1 MKINNI
7 NQNKKVVSLQNG
19 ITLIHEQI
27 NHGSSFMLSI
37 TANAGSRDDFDR
49 KDGLAHFVEHI
60 LFRRN
65 KKQTYTQLAKE
76 FEKTGTVYNAF
87 TEQEATTFYLKGL
100 NEKFSQV
107 FKLISR
113 FFVCPVFE
121 KKDFEKEKTIILEEI
136 RSYQDDP
143 EEYILDLGNESL
155 FPNHPL
161 GRMITG
167 TEKSLKK
174 IELADIEN
182 FFMLNYAPSNLII
195 SFVGNIDFDIVQ
207 KVADENLAQIESRE
221 NVKTITPLPKGVIN
235 EKIVK
240 RSLEQSHILSQIR
253 VDDLEEADFPKL
265 KLLSYYLSESP
276 SSVIYNQL
284 REKYGLVYNV
294 FTNVEQFAETSILQL
309 YYAMQ
314 LGNLEKSEK
323 IINDIFKKIMDK
335 NINKELFNLSK
346 SALIAQHIYRM
357 ESPYEI
363 MIHNLKEWIYDGK
376 YAYNNFI
383 PKIKQV
389 TLEDFSEF
397 SSELL
402 SKCSWSVVKLL
413 QKK

>member
-1 MKINNI
+1 MKIYNI
-7 NQNKKVVSLQNG
+7 NQNKKVVSLSNG

-27 NHGSSFMLSI
+27 NHGNSFMLSI
-37 TANAGSRDDFDR
+37 TANAGSRDDFEG

-65 KKQTYTQLAKE
+65 KKQTNTQLAKE

-100 NEKFSQV
+100 NEKFVQV

-113 FFVCPVFE
+113 FFVCPIFE
-121 KKDFEKEKTIILEEI
+121 KKDFEKEKTIIVEEI

-143 EEYILDLGNESL
+143 EEYILDLGNEAL
-155 FPNHPL
+155 FPKHPL
-161 GRMITG
+161 GKMITG

-174 IELADIEN
+174 IELTDIEN
-182 FFMLNYAPSNLII
+182 FFKLNYVASNLII

-207 KVADENLAQIESRE
+207 KVADENLSQIEPRE
-221 NVKTITPLPKGVIN
+221 IHKTIQPLPQNVIA

-253 VDDLEEADFPKL
+253 IDNLDENNFTKL

-309 YYAMQ
+309 YYATQ
-314 LGNLEKSEK
+314 LDNLEKSER
-323 IINDIFKKIMDK
+323 IINDIFKKIQDK
-335 NINKELFNLSK
+335 KINKELFNLSK

-389 TLEDFSEF
+389 NLDDFAEF
-397 SSELL
+397 SSNLL
-402 SKCSWSVVKLL
+402 SNCNWSVVKLL
-413 QKK
+413 QRK